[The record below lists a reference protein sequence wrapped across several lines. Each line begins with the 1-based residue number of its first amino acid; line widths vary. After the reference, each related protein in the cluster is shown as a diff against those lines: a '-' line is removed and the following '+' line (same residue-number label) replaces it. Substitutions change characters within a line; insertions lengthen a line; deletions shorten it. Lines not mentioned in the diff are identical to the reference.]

1 MGAFFGVRQSGAKP
15 APPAGR
21 NAARRTGA
29 LWLGLVATLCGA
41 CASAPPVA
49 YSYDELLAGATTN
62 AEAAPPVSIEPLAL
76 QRAFAGAPDFGR
88 RLRDLTVLEEQ
99 ALALM
104 EEPLRLGA
112 VGSAVLDLHYASLV
126 GHRALASFYE
136 HVELSAQ
143 ADLHRRWERAIVDAI
158 AASASGDRDAD
169 PYRAFSA
176 NEARAFLAAQGL
188 QPVGD
193 KYHQTDDHPL
203 QIWIQARAAT
213 GPVRDYY
220 FDLTGFFNRVRLAV
234 ANDPDTPLPVRG
246 QPVTCQEF
254 DICADFSLAAFI
266 QVLAV
271 RGEDTAAQ
279 TFIGWKIAGLDNDA
293 AYLGRDST
301 ALFWLENAARRDN
314 GLAIGTLADLYLRE
328 ASRTRERED
337 AQRFWLDKARN
348 ALEHAATLGMDD
360 AMFTLGR
367 LYTLGAFGAKKTARG
382 MDLLRQAARRDN
394 IQALLALAA
403 HHAYGRDDDRDV
415 ALAQRY
421 FLRAAERDEAAK
433 VQYARFLL
441 SGDREFDERTWRWLN
456 DMAKD
461 ENADAM
467 VLIGYLYAKGRH
479 VDRRLRRAKSWL
491 KSAVKAAPLNAHVVN
506 EVAWTLTVS
515 PLDGLRDARYALKIM
530 DRVMADES
538 THARRVP
545 AYLDTWAAAYAA
557 NGDFEQAIAV
567 QEEAIEQ
574 ALEHNDT
581 ANIEV
586 LHEHLE
592 AFRAGQRISE
602 DVP

>member
-1 MGAFFGVRQSGAKP
+1 MVSHHMVNHP
-15 APPAGR
+15 ANARPAA
-21 NAARRTGA
+21 AARRFGA
-29 LWLGLVATLCGA
+29 LWPGLVAALCGA
-41 CASAPPVA
+41 CASVPPVA
-49 YSYDELLAGATTN
+49 YSYDELLASATTN

-112 VGSAVLDLHYASLV
+112 VGSAILDIHYASLV

-136 HVELSAQ
+136 HVELSDQ

-158 AASASGDRDAD
+158 AASAGGNRDAD
-169 PYRAFSA
+169 PYQTFSA

-188 QPVGD
+188 QPIGD
-193 KYHQTDDHPL
+193 KYHQTDEHLL
-203 QIWIQARAAT
+203 QIWIQARTAT

-220 FDLTGFFNRVRLAV
+220 FDLTGFFNSVRLAV
-234 ANDPDTPLPVRG
+234 ANDRDAPLPVRG
-246 QPVTCQEF
+246 QPVTCREF
-254 DICADFSLAAFI
+254 DICADFPLAAFI

-279 TFIGWKIAGLDNDA
+279 TFIGWKIAGLDSDA
-293 AYLGRDST
+293 GYLGRDNT

-328 ASRTRERED
+328 ASRAQGD
-337 AQRFWLDKARN
+337 AQRFWLGKARN
-348 ALEHAATLGMDD
+348 AFERIAALGMDG

-367 LYTLGAFGAKKTARG
+367 LYAMGAFGADKVARG
-382 MDLLRQAARRDN
+382 MDLWRQAAQRDN

-403 HHAYGRDDDRDV
+403 HHAYGGDDARDD
-415 ALAQRY
+415 ALAERY
-421 FLRAAERDEAAK
+421 FLRAAERDEEAK

-441 SGDREFDERTWRWLN
+441 SGDREFDERAWRWLN
-456 DMAKD
+456 DMAED

-538 THARRVP
+538 TDARRVP

-574 ALEHNDT
+574 ALERDDT
-581 ANIEV
+581 VDIEV